1 MTQPQDVIKYCPKCG
16 SNQFVF
22 DGSRSFKCQVCQFH
36 FFINSSCAVAA
47 VIVNTKG
54 EILLT
59 RRAFDPEKGKL
70 DLPGGF
76 VDPMERAEESVIREI
91 KEELNL
97 DVVGLEYITSFP
109 NEYIFSGFSV
119 YTTDLGYLCRVTNF
133 DNIHAKDDISGFE
146 FVALDAIDFNE
157 ISSES
162 IKNIIRAYKK
172 LI

>member
-16 SNQFVF
+16 SPHFIF
-22 DGSRSFKCQVCQFH
+22 DGSKSFKCHSCQFH
-36 FFINSSCAVAA
+36 FFINSACAVAA
-47 VIVNTKG
+47 VIVNSKG

-76 VDPMERAEESVIREI
+76 VDPMESAEESVKREI

-97 DVVGLEYITSFP
+97 DVIHLKYICSFP
-109 NEYIFSGFSV
+109 NEYIFSAFSV
-119 YTTDLGYLCRVTNF
+119 FTTDLGYLCEVESFENM
-133 DNIHAKDDISGFE
+133 HAKDDISGFE
-146 FVALDAIDFNE
+146 FIDPAKIDYRE

-162 IKNIIRAYKK
+162 ISNIIKASEK

>member
-1 MTQPQDVIKYCPKCG
+1 MTQPQEVIKYCPRCG
-16 SNQFVF
+16 SPHFVF
-22 DGSRSFKCQVCQFH
+22 DGSKSFKCKACQFH
-36 FFINSSCAVAA
+36 FFINSACAVAA
-47 VIVNTKG
+47 VIVNSKG
-54 EILLT
+54 EMLLT

-97 DVVGLEYITSFP
+97 DVVSLKYISSFP
-109 NEYIFSGFSV
+109 NEYVFSDFSV
-119 YTTDLGYLCRVTNF
+119 YTTDLGFLCEVKSFENM
-133 DNIHAKDDISGFE
+133 HAKDDISGFE
-146 FVALDAIDFNE
+146 FIAPAEIDFNE

-162 IKNIIRAYKK
+162 IRNIIRAFKE